1 MSYKIGDLVSKK
13 VGIDDNFGVIVSIDK
28 ANSSSL
34 KASQHSKAHLKNSQ
48 DIYYVFFTNTGY
60 DGPYYTSELC
70 LKQSNGTTTY

>member
-13 VGIDDNFGVIVSIDK
+13 TGINDDFGVIVGVDK
-28 ANSSSL
+28 ANSMSL
-34 KASQHSKAHLKNSQ
+34 DASQHSKNHLKNSQ
-48 DIYYVFFTNTGY
+48 DIYYVFFPSAGC